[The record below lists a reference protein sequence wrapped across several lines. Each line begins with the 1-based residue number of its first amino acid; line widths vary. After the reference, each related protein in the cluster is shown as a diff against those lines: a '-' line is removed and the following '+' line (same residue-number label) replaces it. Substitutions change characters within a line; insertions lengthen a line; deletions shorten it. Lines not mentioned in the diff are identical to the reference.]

1 MANCICAA
9 CKWRI
14 STILFPSSV
23 ILSLLI
29 NSPYLIPT
37 DQLDFTLFYK
47 WQYSIVLQQAWAL
60 LKRNRNTESGKFLCS
75 SDSFWDAV
83 VITLL
88 KVPFRCEPPGWPR
101 GLLWQRTE
109 LCLLWA
115 PSPSWGA
122 AQPCSSGCCWWKCCL
137 RSVLGHEPIFWIH
150 MGTGWKDVGKN
161 LSRHPCDN
169 L

>member
-37 DQLDFTLFYK
+37 DQLDFTSFYK

-60 LKRNRNTESGKFLCS
+60 LKKNRNTESGKFLCS
-75 SDSFWDAV
+75 SDSFWGAV
-83 VITLL
+83 VIALM
-88 KVPFRCEPPGWPR
+88 KVPFRW
-101 GLLWQRTE
+101 
-109 LCLLWA
+109 WA
-115 PSPSWGA
+115 TRLAQGA
-122 AQPCSSGCCWWKCCL
+122 AVTRDRAVSAVGTQPLL
-137 RSVLGHEPIFWIH
+137 RSSTALQLRVLPMEMLPHKCPRRWTHLLNPYGNGLKRCWE
-150 MGTGWKDVGKN
+150 K
-161 LSRHPCDN
+161 SE
-169 L
+169 